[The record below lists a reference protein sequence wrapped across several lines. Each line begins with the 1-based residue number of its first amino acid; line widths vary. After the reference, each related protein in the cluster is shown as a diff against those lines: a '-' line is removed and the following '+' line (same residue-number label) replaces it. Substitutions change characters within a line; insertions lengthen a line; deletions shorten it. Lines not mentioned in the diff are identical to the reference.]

1 MKCKSIIAVWLAN
14 CYFLSHRACNIVLH
28 SVRRFGEEKAF
39 FFYTWTQLT
48 CSPVEWFKARYVIQ
62 RTRAYQTPLDL
73 QRGLLIGFTHRNVT
87 FTTNI
92 FDPGQAWLSVV
103 LSLGYSF

>member
-1 MKCKSIIAVWLAN
+1 LFILFAGLA
-14 CYFLSHRACNIVLH
+14 RD
-28 SVRRFGEEKAF
+28 RRGEGI

-48 CSPVEWFKARYVIQ
+48 CSSVEWFKARYVIQ

-73 QRGLLIGFTHRNVT
+73 QRGLLIGFTHRNVA
-87 FTTNI
+87 FATNI